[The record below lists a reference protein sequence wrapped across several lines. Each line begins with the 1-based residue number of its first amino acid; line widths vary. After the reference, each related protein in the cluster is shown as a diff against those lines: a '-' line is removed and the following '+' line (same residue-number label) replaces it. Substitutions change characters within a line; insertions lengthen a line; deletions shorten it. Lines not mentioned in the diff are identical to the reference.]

1 MAIAPLAGHTDC
13 HTLTVRFESMTT
25 ALPDTLLH
33 FIQTCVP
40 TFQAAQVLL
49 FLSSNRDRDFS
60 PEEIVTAMRPVVVRL
75 SAIKEYMALFASHD
89 VVTEH
94 RGRYRFNARSHIE
107 HCVGELSQA
116 YNEQPVTLIRAV
128 THGSI

>member
-1 MAIAPLAGHTDC
+1 
-13 HTLTVRFESMTT
+13 MTT
-25 ALPDTLLH
+25 ALSDTLLH
-33 FIQTCVP
+33 FIQTCIP

-75 SAIKEYMALFASHD
+75 SAVKEYLALFAGHD
-89 VVTEH
+89 VVNEH
-94 RGRYRFNARSHIE
+94 RGRYSYNARSHVE
-107 HCVGELSQA
+107 QNVGELARA

-128 THGSI
+128 AHGSI

>member
-1 MAIAPLAGHTDC
+1 
-13 HTLTVRFESMTT
+13 MTT
-25 ALPDTLLH
+25 ALSNTLLH

-60 PEEIVTAMRPVVVRL
+60 PEEIVTAMRPVVVRV
-75 SAIKEYMALFASHD
+75 SSVKEYMALFASQD
-89 VVTEH
+89 VVSEH
-94 RGRYRFNARSHIE
+94 RGRYKLNARSHVE
-107 HCVGELSQA
+107 HSVGELARA

-128 THGSI
+128 AHGSL